1 VRLEELKLAAKVAAE
16 RVQQSRQPFRLNP
29 MSSRERRV
37 VHLVLKEFPGVRT
50 ASEGQGD
57 DRRVVIFPTD
67 QK

>member
-1 VRLEELKLAAKVAAE
+1 
-16 RVQQSRQPFRLNP
+16 

-57 DRRVVIFPTD
+57 DRRVVIFPAD